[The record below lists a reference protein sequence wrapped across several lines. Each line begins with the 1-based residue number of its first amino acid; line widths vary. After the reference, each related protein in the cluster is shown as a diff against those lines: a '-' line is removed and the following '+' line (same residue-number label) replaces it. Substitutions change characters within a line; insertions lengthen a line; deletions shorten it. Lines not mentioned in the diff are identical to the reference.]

1 MAVTQVVSLSCLIN
15 SNQRH
20 KACTIIEAYLF
31 CVVSQVATQPLSPAG
46 VEWTSQILPPGVKQF
61 APPPVTFLPA
71 GHHAVADGKR
81 HASAVTL
88 TTWTSPDPTFCQ
100 IPDWHVCPSAN
111 PVAGRLTV
119 NLTADMIISAL
130 SSTLIPPLIGLI
142 KPLWCMRP
150 VGHQF

>member
-1 MAVTQVVSLSCLIN
+1 MAVIQVVSLSCLIN

-20 KACTIIEAYLF
+20 KACTIIDAYLF

-88 TTWTSPDPTFCQ
+88 TTWTSPVPTFFQ
-100 IPDWHVCPSAN
+100 IPDWHGGNICS
-111 PVAGRLTV
+111 VADKRL
-119 NLTADMIISAL
+119 L
-130 SSTLIPPLIGLI
+130 SSWTTENLLRQKI
-142 KPLWCMRP
+142 CTN
-150 VGHQF
+150 

>member
-1 MAVTQVVSLSCLIN
+1 MAVITVVSLSCVTN

-20 KACTIIEAYLF
+20 KACTIIDAYLF

-88 TTWTSPDPTFCQ
+88 TTCTSLSPTFCQ
-100 IPDWHVCPSAN
+100 RPDWHFS
-111 PVAGRLTV
+111 
-119 NLTADMIISAL
+119 
-130 SSTLIPPLIGLI
+130 
-142 KPLWCMRP
+142 
-150 VGHQF
+150 

>member
-1 MAVTQVVSLSCLIN
+1 MAVIQVVSLSCLIN

-20 KACTIIEAYLF
+20 KACTIIDAYLF

-88 TTWTSPDPTFCQ
+88 TTWTSPVPTFFQ
-100 IPDWHVCPSAN
+100 IPDWHGGNICS
-111 PVAGRLTV
+111 VAGKRL
-119 NLTADMIISAL
+119 L
-130 SSTLIPPLIGLI
+130 SSWTTENLLRQKI
-142 KPLWCMRP
+142 CTN
-150 VGHQF
+150 

>member
-1 MAVTQVVSLSCLIN
+1 MAVITVVSLSCVTN

-20 KACTIIEAYLF
+20 KACTIIDAYLF

-88 TTWTSPDPTFCQ
+88 TTCTSLSPTFCQ
-100 IPDWHVCPSAN
+100 RPDWHTGV
-111 PVAGRLTV
+111 
-119 NLTADMIISAL
+119 MIDPLPGIIIIYPESRRRVKV
-130 SSTLIPPLIGLI
+130 TREIELI
-142 KPLWCMRP
+142 
-150 VGHQF
+150 

>member
-1 MAVTQVVSLSCLIN
+1 MAVIQVVSLSCLIN

-20 KACTIIEAYLF
+20 KACTIIDAYLF

-88 TTWTSPDPTFCQ
+88 TTWTSPVPTFFQ
-100 IPDWHVCPSAN
+100 IPDWH
-111 PVAGRLTV
+111 
-119 NLTADMIISAL
+119 
-130 SSTLIPPLIGLI
+130 
-142 KPLWCMRP
+142 
-150 VGHQF
+150 